1 MATYQISNINTLTME
16 IKYTERMISQFLC
29 HDFFVI
35 KTFLDIIYEFIEFS
49 SIINEKKYDLQLSFI
64 FECNLQVLKKLKE
77 IGLLAIFMH
86 IVKLKRLFQRPTTII
101 PKKIQKYPI
110 INCYSLK
117 LVNISF

>member
-1 MATYQISNINTLTME
+1 MLLLVSVLHRLVTIT
-16 IKYTERMISQFLC
+16 
-29 HDFFVI
+29 
-35 KTFLDIIYEFIEFS
+35 YEFIEFS

-77 IGLLAIFMH
+77 IGLLAIFRH
-86 IVKLKRLFQRPTTII
+86 VVKLKRLFQRPPTII
-101 PKKIQKYPI
+101 QEKSKKYPI